1 MKFWE
6 DMQSKWGF
14 NDGNAI
20 PEGVEDYRTVYIR
33 AVNRLAEQLNSQVR
47 AVAYNRPGLH
57 NYCLVIFYKVTDLQ
71 DISVEQYAKHV
82 DIHAPVVEPDEA
94 MREAIWQ
101 AYEAQ
106 LDNFLQ
112 ITVEIDPELDDFITA
127 LKSFSDEDPL
137 ILTVLGEPQHIYLE
151 GKIEVISP
159 NWIIEHNLD
168 PLEKHIFT
176 VKQIYHHDGMLV
188 IHHTKGQ
195 QYIIS
200 AHLVRVRHIPNIH
213 REANIDQSPIPP
225 YRVEAVEV
233 DESLVA
239 DAEAD
244 IADLY
249 FNYIDA
255 LDALKRVHKK
265 TAGEWEI
272 VNGYGN
278 TCLLMSAD
286 QSLIDNKTT

>member
-20 PEGVEDYRTVYIR
+20 PEGVEDYRTVYIC
-33 AVNRLAEQLNSQVR
+33 AVNRLAEQLNSKVR

-57 NYCLVIFYKVTDLQ
+57 NYCLIIFYKVTDLQ
-71 DISVEQYAKHV
+71 HISVEQYNKHV
-82 DIHAPVVEPDEA
+82 AIQAEVTEPDEA

-112 ITVEIDPELDDFITA
+112 ITVEIDPELDDFIA
-127 LKSFSDEDPL
+127 DLKTVSDKDPL
-137 ILTVLGEPQHIYLE
+137 ILTILDETQHIYLK

-159 NWIIEHNLD
+159 NWLVEHNIAPLD
-168 PLEKHIFT
+168 KHIFT
-176 VKQIYHHDGMLV
+176 VKQIYHRDGMLV
-188 IHHTKGQ
+188 IGHTNGQ

-213 REANIDQSPIPP
+213 RDTNTDQSPIPP

-249 FNYIDA
+249 LSYVDA
-255 LDALKRVHKK
+255 LDALKRAYKK
-265 TAGEWEI
+265 TGGEWEI

-278 TCLLMSAD
+278 TCLLMPAD
-286 QSLIDNKTT
+286 QSPIDDKTT